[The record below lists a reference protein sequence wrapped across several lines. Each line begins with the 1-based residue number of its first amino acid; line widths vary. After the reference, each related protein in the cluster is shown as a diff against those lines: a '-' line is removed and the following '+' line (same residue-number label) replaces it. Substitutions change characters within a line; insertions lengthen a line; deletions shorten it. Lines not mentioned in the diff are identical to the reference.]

1 MLHDNSLLK
10 LRSSELTCMQGTYT
24 VVADVYT
31 EAGKKITCLTA
42 KVAFH
47 R

>member
-1 MLHDNSLLK
+1 
-10 LRSSELTCMQGTYT
+10 MQGTYT